1 MIKSHKTIHFSGMC
15 GASILWRIPCC
26 GHSAHGWL
34 PRHHQFPFFR
44 PSKSTQFCSGRP
56 LFSLLWSSPAVLMQ
70 LNPPA
75 ASQVVQWQRVH
86 LPVQGIK
93 RHRFKPWVRSF
104 PWTKK
109 WLPTPVFL
117 TGKSH
122 GQRNLAGYSPWCHKE
137 SRTRLSTRAH
147 TPPHT
152 HTHQLSTNNL

>member
-1 MIKSHKTIHFSGMC
+1 MC

-34 PRHHQFPFFR
+34 PRRHQFPFFR

-86 LPVQGIK
+86 LPVQGNLAETTLA
-93 RHRFKPWVRSF
+93 F
-104 PWTKK
+104 PHKEEAKHSRRPTPQNLPRWKLNTKK
-109 WLPTPVFL
+109 TQCRGSDEKPSVLKTR
-117 TGKSH
+117 TGKSK
-122 GQRNLAGYSPWCHKE
+122 L
-137 SRTRLSTRAH
+137 SRKLT
-147 TPPHT
+147 
-152 HTHQLSTNNL
+152 QLSLTFQKTSG